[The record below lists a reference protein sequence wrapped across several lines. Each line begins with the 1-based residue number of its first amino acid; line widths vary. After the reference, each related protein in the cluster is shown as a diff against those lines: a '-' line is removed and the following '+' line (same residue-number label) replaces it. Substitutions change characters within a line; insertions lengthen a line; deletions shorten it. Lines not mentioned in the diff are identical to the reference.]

1 MSRFNVLAPH
11 PVDYDVC
18 IYHSPCPD
26 GNACAW
32 IVERVFPDILLVD
45 CEAGF
50 NPDQPATDFEGKSVL
65 FVDIAPMREY
75 LLALLPVAEK
85 VTIIDHHATT
95 LELVDIQDEKFELV
109 HNERKAASELVWEHF
124 HPDRPVPWFITVI
137 ADRDL
142 FRQAPDTYP
151 DSQALSHA
159 LYEMELTRT
168 FDGLDTLM
176 EMSSKQAAAFQ
187 KEMVEKGAIIVKK
200 RNAMI
205 RHYMQTRVACLY
217 TSPTTGEHFRMW
229 MFTCERH
236 ILSDLGHR
244 LLEYRFEDGSYPD
257 FVAYWSYDL
266 VNHIFWLSFRSNAG
280 NANARR
286 GVRGGR
292 AEVHQIA
299 AELHPDGGGH
309 RSAAGCRLPGGTEL
323 RAIFKPV

>member
-1 MSRFNVLAPH
+1 MNRFNVFNVLAH

-32 IVERVFPDILLVD
+32 IVERVFPDILLVE
-45 CEAGF
+45 CEAGTD
-50 NPDQPATDFEGKSVL
+50 PDEPVTNFEGKSVL
-65 FVDIAPMREY
+65 FVDIAPLRSY
-75 LLALLPVAEK
+75 LLDLLPVAEK

-95 LELVDIQDEKFELV
+95 LELRDIEDEKLELV
-109 HNERKAASELVWEHF
+109 HNERKAGSELVWEHF

-142 FRQAPDTYP
+142 FRDISP

-176 EMSSKQAAAFQ
+176 AMTSREASAF
-187 KEMVEKGAIIVKK
+187 KREMVEKGAVIVKK

-217 TSPTTGEHFRMW
+217 TSPTTGENFRMW
-229 MFTCERH
+229 MYTCERH

-244 LLEYRFEDGSYPD
+244 LLACRFDDGSYPD

-266 VNHIFWLSFRSNAG
+266 ENHVFWLSFRSNAG
-280 NANARR
+280 HA
-286 GVRGGR
+286 GGGRGGR
-292 AEVHQIA
+292 AQVHEIA
-299 AELHPDGGGH
+299 RELHPDGGGH
-309 RSAAGCRLPGGTEL
+309 RSAAGCCLPGGTEL
-323 RAIFKPV
+323 RSIFQPV